1 LIFSS
6 QGEVG
11 ISYLAG
17 AMRILSGI
25 QPSGKLHIGNYFG
38 MMRPALELAQRG
50 EAFYFIADY
59 HALTSVS
66 SPGELRANVL
76 DVALDFLACDLD
88 PGRTVFYRQSDV
100 PQVTELTWILSNVT
114 PVPMLENA
122 HSYKDKIAQGLK
134 PNAGLFT
141 YPVLMAAD
149 ILIVQ
154 GERVPVGKDQKQHV
168 EMTRDIAG
176 AFNRQFGEVFV
187 IPDAVIRP
195 EVATLPG
202 VDGRKMSKSYNNTLE
217 IFGDEKA
224 IRKKVMSIVTDSQ
237 PVEAPKV
244 DLDKNIPLEL
254 YYVVATALR
263 EREGA
268 TPVSKESV
276 YTNWYDRAKADLA
289 ARSPMDPSVKRNV
302 YERYLD
308 NLRRIEAGGHGYG
321 DLKKEL
327 LAALMD
333 YFAPFRKKREE
344 LVKNLDYVHEV
355 LRKGAERANAVADE
369 TMSKVRKA
377 VGLR

>member
-1 LIFSS
+1 
-6 QGEVG
+6 
-11 ISYLAG
+11 
-17 AMRILSGI
+17 MRILSGI

-38 MMRPALELAQRG
+38 MMRPALELAQKG

-59 HALTSVS
+59 HALTSIS
-66 SPGELRANVL
+66 NPDELRANAL
-76 DVALDFLACDLD
+76 DVALDFLACGLD
-88 PGRTVFYRQSDV
+88 PSRTVFYRQSDV

-154 GERVPVGKDQKQHV
+154 SERVPVGKDQKQHV
-168 EMTRDIAG
+168 EMARDMAG
-176 AFNRQFGEVFV
+176 AFNRQYGEVFT

-202 VDGRKMSKSYNNTLE
+202 TDGRKMSKSYNNTIE

-224 IRKKVMSIVTDSQ
+224 ARKKIMGIVTDSQ
-237 PVEAPKV
+237 PVEAPKTG
-244 DLDKNIPLEL
+244 LDKNIPLQMYKL
-254 YYVVATALR
+254 VATPDKANELQ
-263 EREGA
+263 
-268 TPVSKESV
+268 
-276 YTNWYDRAKADLA
+276 AKLA
-289 ARSPMDPSVKRNV
+289 A
-302 YERYLD
+302 
-308 NLRRIEAGGHGYG
+308 GGFGYG
-321 DLKKEL
+321 EVKKEL
-327 LAALMD
+327 LAVLMD
-333 YFAPFRKKREE
+333 HFAPFRKKREE

-369 TMSKVRKA
+369 TMGKVRKA

>member
-1 LIFSS
+1 
-6 QGEVG
+6 
-11 ISYLAG
+11 
-17 AMRILSGI
+17 MRILSGI

-38 MMRPALELAQRG
+38 MMQPALELAQKG

-59 HALTSVS
+59 HALTSITNA
-66 SPGELRANVL
+66 GELRQNVL
-76 DVALDFLACDLD
+76 DVALDFLACGLD
-88 PGRTVFYRQSDV
+88 PSRTVFYRQSDV
-100 PQVTELTWILSNVT
+100 PQVTELTWILANVT

-176 AFNRQFGEVFV
+176 AFNRQYSEVFV
-187 IPDAVIRP
+187 IPESDIRP
-195 EVATLPG
+195 DVATLPG
-202 VDGRKMSKSYNNTLE
+202 IDGRKMSKSYNNTIE

-224 IRKKVMSIVTDSQ
+224 TKKKVMSIVTDSQ
-237 PVEAPKV
+237 PVEAPKK
-244 DLDKNIPLEL
+244 DLDKNIPLQL
-254 YYVVATALR
+254 LKLVASDKAS
-263 EREGA
+263 EQE
-268 TPVSKESV
+268 
-276 YTNWYDRAKADLA
+276 AKLA
-289 ARSPMDPSVKRNV
+289 A
-302 YERYLD
+302 
-308 NLRRIEAGGHGYG
+308 GGYGYG

-333 YFAPFRKKREE
+333 YFAPMRKKREE
-344 LVKNLDYVHEV
+344 LVKNPDYVHEV

-369 TMSKVRKA
+369 TMHRVRQA

>member
-1 LIFSS
+1 
-6 QGEVG
+6 
-11 ISYLAG
+11 
-17 AMRILSGI
+17 
-25 QPSGKLHIGNYFG
+25 
-38 MMRPALELAQRG
+38 MRPALELAQTG

-59 HALTSVS
+59 HALTSIS
-66 SPGELRANVL
+66 SPDELRANVQ
-76 DVALDFLACDLD
+76 DVALDFLACGLD
-88 PGRTVFYRQSDV
+88 PDRTVFYRQSDV

-114 PVPMLENA
+114 PLPMLENA

-176 AFNRQFGEVFV
+176 AFNRQFGEVFT
-187 IPDAVIRP
+187 IPDAAIRP
-195 EVATLPG
+195 DVATLPG
-202 VDGRKMSKSYNNTLE
+202 IDGRKMSKSYNNIVE

-244 DLDKNIPLEL
+244 DLDKNIPLQFYKLMAAPDKAAEL
-254 YYVVATALR
+254 Q
-263 EREGA
+263 
-268 TPVSKESV
+268 
-276 YTNWYDRAKADLA
+276 AKLA
-289 ARSPMDPSVKRNV
+289 A
-302 YERYLD
+302 
-308 NLRRIEAGGHGYG
+308 GGYG
-321 DLKKEL
+321 YGEVKKEL
-327 LAALMD
+327 FAVLTD

-344 LVKNLDYVHEV
+344 LVKNLDYVRDV

-369 TMSKVRKA
+369 TMGKVRKA
-377 VGLR
+377 VGLT